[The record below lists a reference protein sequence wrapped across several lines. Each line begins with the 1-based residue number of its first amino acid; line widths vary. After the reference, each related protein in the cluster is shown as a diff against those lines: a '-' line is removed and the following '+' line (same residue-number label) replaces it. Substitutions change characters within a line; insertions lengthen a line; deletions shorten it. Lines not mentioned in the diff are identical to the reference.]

1 VVLLALGAV
10 TGVALAAR
18 SPGHTRAALA
28 GAGQAR
34 NGPAHQ
40 GLAQQ
45 PPQQPTTTAV
55 PTTMAVPT
63 TVPATVPVAPPTSG
77 VATVTPAPVKPMGR
91 LFEADALVSLPATAA
106 PDLLQRIVA
115 LPKVQAAELVDTG
128 TVQLAGGPAA
138 TLGVDPNSFRNFTPR
153 VTAASD
159 QLWSYVAGGSLA
171 SSFDMARDRKLGLGA
186 TVPVVAAGANGPGT
200 PSWLG
205 AFLSVGLPGIDL
217 VVDRSQTPS
226 LRLNP
231 GMGVVISAPNADA
244 YALQTALRNLIPKS
258 DVELI
263 RPGIAIG
270 GPGGSYL
277 TPAQMSTVVA
287 AALSRV
293 GAPYVWGATGPNG
306 FDCSGLMGWAFNAA
320 GISLPRT
327 AAQQALAGPQ
337 IPLNQVRPGDLLFW
351 AYDSN
356 DPTFIDHVAMY
367 LGDGKMVVAPQTGE
381 LVQVAPVPTAHLV
394 GAIRVNPAAAAR
406 VGGPR
411 WQ

>member
-1 VVLLALGAV
+1 VALLALAGV
-10 TGVALAAR
+10 SGVAVAAR
-18 SPGHTRAALA
+18 LQSPGHTRAALA
-28 GAGQAR
+28 GAGR
-34 NGPAHQ
+34 TPEGPSGQ
-40 GLAQQ
+40 GLAQR
-45 PPQQPTTTAV
+45 PPQQPTTTA
-55 PTTMAVPT
+55 APT

-77 VATVTPAPVKPMGR
+77 AVTVTPAPVKPMGR
-91 LFEADALVSLPATAA
+91 LFEADALVSLPAPAA
-106 PDLLQRIVA
+106 PGLLQRIVA

-138 TLGVDPNSFRNFTPR
+138 TLGVDPNSFRNFTPK

-186 TVPVVAAGANGPGT
+186 TVPVVAAGAAGPAT

-217 VVDRSQTPS
+217 VVDRSQTAS
-226 LRLNP
+226 LHLNP
-231 GMGVVISAPNADA
+231 GTGVVISAPNADA

-277 TPAQMSTVVA
+277 TPAQMSTVIT

-337 IPLNQVRPGDLLFW
+337 IPLNQVKPGDLLFW
-351 AYDSN
+351 AYDTN

-411 WQ
+411 WG